1 VGFRRHH
8 AHERPG
14 QQPGFRLVAHA
25 SPRRDARDTEACLAG
40 NDNYGA
46 AVFSPDG
53 RLVAYHSTET
63 GSGEVYV
70 MPWAQGAA
78 AGQPIQG
85 FQGRGQGSDLEPGR
99 EAALLF
105 QPGKADV
112 GHDIDQPRLS
122 ASVPAL
128 AWDLVALR
136 IAPNTAGSSLFD
148 ILPTAGWSRSS
159 RARRS
164 RP

>member
-1 VGFRRHH
+1 
-8 AHERPG
+8 
-14 QQPGFRLVAHA
+14 
-25 SPRRDARDTEACLAG
+25 
-40 NDNYGA
+40 
-46 AVFSPDG
+46 
-53 RLVAYHSTET
+53 VAYHSTET

-78 AGQPIQG
+78 AGQPIQVS
-85 FQGRGQGSDLEPGR
+85 RAGQGSDLEPGR

-112 GHDIDQPRLS
+112 VTISTTPRLS

-148 ILPTAGWSRSS
+148 ILPDGRLVAVQQGEEEQAVTQIQMVLHFDELVKQKL
-159 RARRS
+159 RAAAK
-164 RP
+164 